1 MTVRRGYSD
10 SKLTQI
16 LKPKLDEENLNNF
29 LPKFLL
35 KDISNKDQAKV
46 QKEIPEN
53 VENEK
58 IKNFFESFED
68 DDTHDCLN
76 QLSIKDIKEVS
87 SFLNI
92 RISIITITR
101 TLIIQIN

>member
-10 SKLTQI
+10 SKLNQI

-46 QKEIPEN
+46 QKENPEHN
-53 VENEK
+53 ENEK
-58 IKNFFESFED
+58 GKNFFESFED
-68 DDTHDCLN
+68 DEAHDYLN
-76 QLSIKDIKEVS
+76 QLSIKDFKEVS
-87 SFLNI
+87 SLFILEY
-92 RISIITITR
+92 R
-101 TLIIQIN
+101 